1 MNFGPT
7 IKKIRVAKNISQE
20 TLSKGIMERS
30 NLSRFENGH
39 YSPSYNVI
47 PLLLERLNMDYEELI
62 FLTRNYQLSSLETLN
77 TKIMQAI
84 NTYDKAAL
92 INLSQ
97 EAYKQSNISTN
108 IQYRHLYLLTLAF
121 LQKYFNVKKH
131 DLKLDM
137 LIHTEILSYFTK
149 TDNWYIYEFRLLN
162 NFLHYFNHETILY
175 LLPIAEQQLVKYTK
189 MQSTHSLH
197 QHLWQNVGI
206 YFFEK
211 KEYKNA
217 LHYFEKAISL
227 SYSKRL
233 LFEKIEATIYR
244 QLCLNTQSNEPFDIE
259 IYLSIFKQFG
269 FDKSAS
275 HLKKISNRIN

>member
-39 YSPSYNVI
+39 YSPSYTVI

-62 FLTRNYQLSSLETLN
+62 FLAKNYQISSLETLN

-84 NTYDKAAL
+84 NTYDKTAL
-92 INLSQ
+92 ICLSQ
-97 EAYKQSNISTN
+97 EACKQSKISTN

-121 LQKYFNVKKH
+121 LQKYFNIKEH
-131 DLKLDM
+131 AFNIDM

-149 TDNWYIYEFRLLN
+149 TDSWYIYEFRLLN
-162 NFLHYFNHETILY
+162 NFLHYFNHESILY
-175 LLPIAEQQLVKYTK
+175 LLPMAEQQLIKYTK
-189 MQSTHSLH
+189 MQNTHSLH
-197 QHLWQNVGI
+197 QHLWQNAGI

-217 LHYFEKAISL
+217 LHYFEKAICL
-227 SYSKRL
+227 SNSKRL
-233 LFEKIEATIYR
+233 LFEKIEATIYH
-244 QLCLNTQSNEPFDIE
+244 QLCLNTQSDEPFDIE
-259 IYLSIFKQFG
+259 IYLSILDQFG

-275 HLKKISNRIN
+275 HLKKIMNRIN